1 MSNPNVRVIDNL
13 LDEQY
18 FKQLQ
23 EQFMSTEVPWVY
35 GDYIIGEEDLRCD
48 PKYNYQLSY
57 NIYKNFSPQ
66 SQAFEFLHPIV
77 THPELNMVGLFSIKA
92 NLNPATEEIQEHGF
106 HTDAM
111 FKCRTAVF
119 FLNTNNG
126 YTLFGDG
133 TKVESVANRIVTFPS
148 DMEHSGTSCTD
159 EKRRL
164 VINFNYFEG
173 EYFDVPKHRHKY
185 FGIQEPEEEKPKHG
199 IVQSPY
205 SDKRIIY

>member
-1 MSNPNVRVIDNL
+1 MSDIKVIDNL
-13 LDEQY
+13 LDEHY
-18 FKQLQ
+18 FAKLQ
-23 EQFMSTEVPWVY
+23 DQFMSPEVPWIYADNV
-35 GDYIIGEEDLRCD
+35 IGEEDLRCD
-48 PKYNYQLSY
+48 PKYNYQLAL
-57 NIYKNFSPQ
+57 NIYRDFSPQ
-66 SQAFEFLHPIV
+66 SQAFEILHPIV
-77 THPELNMVGLFSIKA
+77 TDPRLKMVGLFSIKA
-92 NLNPATEEIQEHGF
+92 NMNPATETIQEHGL

-126 YTLFGDG
+126 YTLFEDG

-173 EYFDVPKHRHKY
+173 EFFEIPKHRHKY
-185 FGIQEPEEEKPKHG
+185 FGIQDEEEKPKHS
-199 IVQSPY
+199 IIETPY
-205 SDKRIIY
+205 SDNRIIY

>member
-1 MSNPNVRVIDNL
+1 MSDIKVIDNL

-18 FKQLQ
+18 FAKLQ
-23 EQFMSTEVPWVY
+23 DQFMSPEVPWIYADNV
-35 GDYIIGEEDLRCD
+35 IGEEDLRCD
-48 PKYNYQLSY
+48 PKYNYQLAL
-57 NIYKNFSPQ
+57 NIYKDFSPQ
-66 SQAFEFLHPIV
+66 SQAFEILHPIV
-77 THPELNMVGLFSIKA
+77 TDPRLKMVGLFSIKA
-92 NLNPATEEIQEHGF
+92 NMNPATETIQEHGL

-126 YTLFGDG
+126 YTLFEDG

-173 EYFDVPKHRHKY
+173 EFFEIPKHRHKY
-185 FGIQEPEEEKPKHG
+185 FGIQDEEEKPKHS
-199 IVQSPY
+199 IIETPY
-205 SDKRIIY
+205 SDNRIIY